1 MRWILLAMA
10 WVWCINSLSNQSLV
24 AFVTAAFL
32 SIIAFV
38 TADLYA
44 NWAARL
50 NIEKMVREISEQ
62 RELRWVVALRKEFNS
77 EDPQ

>member
-10 WVWCINSLSNQSLV
+10 WVWCINSLSNLLLV

-32 SIIAFV
+32 SFIAFA

-62 RELRWVVALRKEFNS
+62 RDLRWVVALRNEFNS